1 MRCCGMGASYTG
13 TTVGP
18 ASAAR
23 NACRGTTTILCMNTA
38 AAVSTTS
45 DVTSASTP
53 TEAMI
58 TPAVAIAPA
67 CPWADTEK
75 DAVIEITRSVKA
87 HRGASVW

>member
-1 MRCCGMGASYTG
+1 MRCCGMRASFTGA
-13 TTVGP
+13 TVGA
-18 ASAAR
+18 ASAVR
-23 NACRGTTTILCMNTA
+23 NACRGTTTILCMNAA
-38 AAVSTTS
+38 AAVSTTTE
-45 DVTSASTP
+45 VTTASTP

-67 CPWADTEK
+67 CPWTDTEK